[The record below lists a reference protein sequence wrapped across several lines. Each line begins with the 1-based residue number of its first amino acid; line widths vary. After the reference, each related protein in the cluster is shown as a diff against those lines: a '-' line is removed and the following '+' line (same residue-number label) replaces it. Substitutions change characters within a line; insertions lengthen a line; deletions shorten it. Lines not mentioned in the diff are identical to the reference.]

1 MKFNGTHWL
10 TGTGKEFPF
19 DPNGLKPEE
28 QAYSFGV
35 SKEDS
40 LKIKEWIAS
49 HDPHLR
55 SSTFG
60 GAFTYL
66 FTPTSIG
73 TISTVRCDGCG
84 GEFDFSH
91 TDEW

>member
-55 SSTFG
+55 SSTFWWSVYVFVH
-60 GAFTYL
+60 ANQYRHNL
-66 FTPTSIG
+66 HSQ
-73 TISTVRCDGCG
+73 V
-84 GEFDFSH
+84 
-91 TDEW
+91 